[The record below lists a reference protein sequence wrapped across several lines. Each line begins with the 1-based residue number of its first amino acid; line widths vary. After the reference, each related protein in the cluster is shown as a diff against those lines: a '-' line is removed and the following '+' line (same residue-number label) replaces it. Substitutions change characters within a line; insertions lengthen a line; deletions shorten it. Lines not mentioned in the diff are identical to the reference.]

1 MRTRLFAAFGIMGFA
16 LAACGDTFAE
26 QSLIGA
32 GAGAGTAVLL
42 DGNPVLGGV
51 LGAAGN
57 VAYCNQYPE
66 RC

>member
-1 MRTRLFAAFGIMGFA
+1 MRIKILALTGLMAMG
-16 LAACGDTFAE
+16 LSACGDNFAE

-42 DGNPVLGGV
+42 DGNPIVGGV
-51 LGAAGN
+51 IGAAGN
-57 VAYCNQYPE
+57 VAYCNQFPE